1 MPLIIRSTGAACWLS
16 FVGLLGELVVVVV
29 LMRGCK
35 TDLTASTSRMS
46 P

>member
-16 FVGLLGELVVVVV
+16 FVGLLGELVVVV